1 MHFLPETLTLPFG
14 LPISQM
20 SLLWDMVA
28 VRAEQH
34 TTRTTPSVSLC
45 LLRLWEKL
53 TGSKGMPQAQ
63 EGNHGVPGTLCQ
75 C

>member
-14 LPISQM
+14 LSISQM
-20 SLLWDMVA
+20 LLLWDTVS

-34 TTRTTPSVSLC
+34 TTTTTPSVSLC

-53 TGSKGMPQAQ
+53 AVSKGMPDA
-63 EGNHGVPGTLCQ
+63 
-75 C
+75 